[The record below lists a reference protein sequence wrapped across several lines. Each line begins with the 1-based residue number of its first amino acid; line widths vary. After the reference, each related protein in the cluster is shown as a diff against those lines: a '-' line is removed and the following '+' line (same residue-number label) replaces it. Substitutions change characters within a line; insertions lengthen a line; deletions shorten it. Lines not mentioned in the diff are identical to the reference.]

1 MSVAKKH
8 KDTSSF
14 YATGRRKSSV
24 ARVWL
29 FPDGKDILINN
40 AKMDQYLPRENHRM
54 LVREPL
60 EVTNTVDRFG
70 VKALVKGGGLSGQT
84 GAVQLGIS
92 RALVSFDQEF
102 RSILRK
108 NGLLTRDPRKK
119 ERKKYGRKKARRSY
133 QYTKR

>member
-1 MSVAKKH
+1 
-8 KDTSSF
+8 
-14 YATGRRKSSV
+14 
-24 ARVWL
+24 
-29 FPDGKDILINN
+29 
-40 AKMDQYLPRENHRM
+40 M